1 MITCNVCSEQLDCWY
16 DGPDV
21 RCEGLKCANGIH
33 ATCAGLT
40 PGHTGEWFCSEH
52 QVGEGVGWCRICMRI
67 GKQRRRSPVAAAAM
81 LSEP

>member
-1 MITCNVCSEQLDCWY
+1 MVMCSVCSEQLDCWY

-21 RCEGLKCANGIH
+21 RCEGLKCENGIH

-52 QVGEGVGWCRICMRI
+52 QVGEGGRGLVQNLHAHR
-67 GKQRRRSPVAAAAM
+67 
-81 LSEP
+81 EPASSITCCCCGYVI